1 MSMIVREFKSVGELI
16 KFIDEQINSYR
27 ALLAE
32 FLRRLEDV
40 RVRSEQEKKLKDL
53 LKNLG
58 VAETK
63 KSTVIDLKDS
73 KLIIDPSAEEESKV
87 IEETVERLN
96 KNIQVLQSIR
106 KTLDPLA
113 NLDIEAKIT
122 VVLRDGI
129 PASVLIKLGS

>member
-1 MSMIVREFKSVGELI
+1 MIVREFKSVGELI